1 MTEIANAVKK
11 HRPMLRNANINYSRG
26 TFFVTMQ
33 AAFNKTIFGAIVGEK
48 CVLNE
53 LGEAIAACLR
63 ALGERYAGVEIDE
76 FVVMHMVRHYHKL
89 VERYAGVEI
98 DEFVV
103 MPNHVHFLIKIGV
116 ASLRA
121 RPKKAGV
128 DGRRQIDLGF
138 VIGRFKSW
146 ISKVYRDMVAE
157 GKAVDV
163 GATPWQ
169 RDFWEKLVTTPEQL
183 EGYRRYIREN
193 PARWTRDRFGAVTS
207 YTFGNVTLLN
217 AHLIGFVAS
226 QGAYTSELRPR
237 QLWVKAGTEPRH
249 PEQIGEAYPPSAA
262 SAEGGAMRGGLCPRD
277 KPPLI
282 STFTSAQERVV
293 FAKALASGRRFIKV
307 CPGGIPLESEL
318 EPAVVAACN
327 EGRGLLISPAPS
339 GTGVNKQRAVWCNE
353 YILKNAAEVW
363 AGDITP
369 GHTLAS
375 LIAALAPQRNST
387 RSTRSTRLKTRE
399 QQ

>member
-1 MTEIANAVKK
+1 MKSKIPVENSRVKK

-53 LGEAIAACLR
+53 LGGAVEASLKS
-63 ALGERYAGVEIDE
+63 LGERYDGVEIN
-76 FVVMHMVRHYHKL
+76 
-89 VERYAGVEI
+89 
-98 DEFVV
+98 EFVV

-116 ASLRA
+116 ASLCARSEKASLCA
-121 RPKKAGV
+121 RPEKAGV
-128 DGRRQIDLGF
+128 DGHSKIDLGF

-146 ISKVYRDMVAE
+146 ISKLYRDMVAE
-157 GKAVDV
+157 GKTVDV

-169 RDFWEKLVTTPEQL
+169 RDFWEKLVTTHDQF

-193 PARWTRDRFGAVTS
+193 PAKWTRDRFGAVTS
-207 YTFGNVTLLN
+207 YTFGNVALLN
-217 AHLIGFVAS
+217 ARLIGFVAS

-237 QLWVKAGTEPRH
+237 QLWVRAGAEARH
-249 PEQIGEAYPPSAA
+249 PEQIGEA
-262 SAEGGAMRGGLCPRD
+262 GLCPRD

-282 STFTSAQERVV
+282 STFTSAQERAV
-293 FAKALASGRRFIKV
+293 FAKALASGRRFVMV

-318 EPAVVAACN
+318 EPAVAAACN
-327 EGRGLLISPAPS
+327 EGRGLLISPSPR

-375 LIAALAPQRNST
+375 LIAALRPPMIAVSDGDSHNFGVAGLRA
-387 RSTRSTRLKTRE
+387 RAKE
-399 QQ
+399 GK

>member
-53 LGEAIAACLR
+53 LGGAVEASLKS
-63 ALGERYAGVEIDE
+63 LG
-76 FVVMHMVRHYHKL
+76 
-89 VERYAGVEI
+89 ERYAGVEI

-116 ASLRA
+116 AGLRA

-128 DGRRQIDLGF
+128 EGHSKIDLGF
-138 VIGRFKSW
+138 VVGRFKSW
-146 ISKVYRDMVAE
+146 ISKVYRDMEAE
-157 GKAVDV
+157 SKAVDV

-169 RDFWEKLVTTPEQL
+169 RDFWEKLVSTPEQL

-193 PARWTRDRFGAVTS
+193 PTKWMRDRFGAVTS
-207 YTFGNVTLLN
+207 YTFGNVALLN
-217 AHLIGFVAS
+217 TRLIGFVAS

-237 QLWVKAGTEPRH
+237 ELWVRTDAEPRH
-249 PEQIGEAYPPSAA
+249 PNNARE
-262 SAEGGAMRGGLCPRD
+262 

-282 STFTSAQERVV
+282 STFTSAQERAV
-293 FAKALASGRRFIKV
+293 FAKALASGRRFVMV

-318 EPAVVAACN
+318 EPAVAAACN
-327 EGRGLLISPAPS
+327 EGRGLLISPSPR

-375 LIAALAPQRNST
+375 LIAALRPPMITVSDGDSHNFGVAGLCART
-387 RSTRSTRLKTRE
+387 KE
-399 QQ
+399 GK

>member
-1 MTEIANAVKK
+1 MKSKIPVENSQVKK

-53 LGEAIAACLR
+53 LGEAVAASLKS
-63 ALGERYAGVEIDE
+63 LGERYDGVEIN
-76 FVVMHMVRHYHKL
+76 
-89 VERYAGVEI
+89 
-98 DEFVV
+98 EFVV
-103 MPNHVHFLIKIGV
+103 MPNHVHFIIKIGV
-116 ASLRA
+116 ASLCA
-121 RPKKAGV
+121 RSEKAGMEP
-128 DGRRQIDLGF
+128 RHNKMPDLGF

-146 ISKVYRDMVAE
+146 ISKLYRDMVAE

-169 RDFWEKLVTTPEQL
+169 RDFWDKLVTTPDQL

-193 PARWTRDRFGAVTS
+193 PAKWTRDRFGAVTS
-207 YTFGNVTLLN
+207 YTFGNVALLN
-217 AHLIGFVAS
+217 ARLIGFVAS
-226 QGAYTSELRPR
+226 QGAYTIELKPR
-237 QLWVKAGTEPRH
+237 QLWVRAGAEARH
-249 PEQIGEAYPPSAA
+249 PNNA
-262 SAEGGAMRGGLCPRD
+262 RD

-282 STFTSAQERVV
+282 STFTSAQERAV
-293 FAKALASGRRFIKV
+293 FAKALTSGRRFVMV

-318 EPAVVAACN
+318 EPAVAAACN
-327 EGRGLLISPAPS
+327 EGRGLLISPSPR

-353 YILKNAAEVW
+353 YILRNAAEVW

-375 LIAALAPQRNST
+375 LIAALRPPMIAVSDGDSHNFGVAGLCARA
-387 RSTRSTRLKTRE
+387 KE
-399 QQ
+399 GK

>member
-1 MTEIANAVKK
+1 MSQIINRHIYYTRLTFSSYLFADECEKYFLLKGMEQV
-11 HRPMLRNANINYSRG
+11 RSLRDFQIY
-26 TFFVTMQ
+26 
-33 AAFNKTIFGAIVGEK
+33 AF
-48 CVLNE
+48 CVMDDM
-53 LGEAIAACLR
+53 I
-63 ALGERYAGVEIDE
+63 
-76 FVVMHMVRHYHKL
+76 
-89 VERYAGVEI
+89 
-98 DEFVV
+98 
-103 MPNHVHFLIKIGV
+103 HFLIKIGV
-116 ASLRA
+116 ASLCARLEKASPCA
-121 RPKKAGV
+121 RPTKAGV
-128 DGRRQIDLGF
+128 DGHSKIDLGF

-146 ISKVYRDMVAE
+146 ISKLYRDMVAE

-193 PARWTRDRFGAVTS
+193 PAKWTRDRFGAVTS
-207 YTFGNVTLLN
+207 YTFGNVALLN
-217 AHLIGFVAS
+217 ARLIGFVAS
-226 QGAYTSELRPR
+226 QGAYTSELKPR
-237 QLWVKAGTEPRH
+237 QLWVRAGAEARH
-249 PEQIGEAYPPSAA
+249 PNNA
-262 SAEGGAMRGGLCPRD
+262 RD

-282 STFTSAQERVV
+282 STFTSAQERGV
-293 FAKALASGRRFIKV
+293 FAKALASGRRFVKV

-318 EPAVVAACN
+318 EPAVAAACN

-375 LIAALAPQRNST
+375 LIAALRPPMIAVSGGDSHNFGVAGLCART
-387 RSTRSTRLKTRE
+387 KE
-399 QQ
+399 GK

>member
-1 MTEIANAVKK
+1 MKRESLVEISQGVKR
-11 HRPMLRNANINYSRG
+11 RPMLRNANINYLRG

-53 LGEAIAACLR
+53 LGEAVAASFG
-63 ALGERYAGVEIDE
+63 ALGE
-76 FVVMHMVRHYHKL
+76 H
-89 VERYAGVEI
+89 YAGVEI

-103 MPNHVHFLIKIGV
+103 MPNHVHFIIRIGV
-116 ASLRA
+116 AGLSPRIE
-121 RPKKAGV
+121 KAGSV
-128 DGRRQIDLGF
+128 PRHTDQNLGF
-138 VIGRFKSW
+138 VVGRFKSW
-146 ISKVYRDMVAE
+146 ISKLYRDMVAE

-163 GATPWQ
+163 GTTPWQ

-193 PARWTRDRFGAVTS
+193 PAKWTRDRFGAVTS
-207 YTFGNVTLLN
+207 YTFGNIALLN
-217 AHLIGFVAS
+217 AQLVGFVAS
-226 QGAYTSELRPR
+226 QGAYTSELKPR
-237 QLWVKAGTEPRH
+237 RLWKRSGWQASAPAAYAGTEARH
-249 PEQIGEAYPPSAA
+249 PESIEETGP
-262 SAEGGAMRGGLCPRD
+262 CPRE

-282 STFTSAQERVV
+282 STFTSAQERAV
-293 FAKALASGRRFIKV
+293 FAKALASGRRFVKV

-318 EPAVVAACN
+318 EPAVAAACN

-339 GTGVNKQRAVWCNE
+339 GTGINKQRAVWCNE

-375 LIAALAPQRNST
+375 LVAALTPQQN
-387 RSTRSTRLKTRE
+387 STRSTRLKNRE
-399 QQ
+399 QQQ

>member
-1 MTEIANAVKK
+1 MKRESLVEISQGVK

-53 LGEAIAACLR
+53 LGEAIVASFV
-63 ALGERYAGVEIDE
+63 ALGERYDGVEID
-76 FVVMHMVRHYHKL
+76 
-89 VERYAGVEI
+89 A
-98 DEFVV
+98 FVV

-121 RPKKAGV
+121 RPEKAGV
-128 DGRRQIDLGF
+128 DGHSKIDLGF

-169 RDFWEKLVTTPEQL
+169 RDFWEKLVSTPEQL

-193 PARWTRDRFGAVTS
+193 PAKWTRDRFGAVTS
-207 YTFGNVTLLN
+207 YTFGNVALLN
-217 AHLIGFVAS
+217 ARLIGFVAS
-226 QGAYTSELRPR
+226 QGAYTSELKPR

-249 PEQIGEAYPPSAA
+249 PEQIGEA
-262 SAEGGAMRGGLCPRD
+262 GLCPRD

-282 STFTSAQERVV
+282 STFTSAQERAV
-293 FAKALASGRRFIKV
+293 FAKALASGRRFVKV
-307 CPGGIPLESEL
+307 CPGGIPPESEL
-318 EPAVVAACN
+318 EPAVAAACN

-375 LIAALAPQRNST
+375 LIAALRPPMIAVSGGDSHNFGVAGGERHDLGVVGDERHNFGVAGLCART
-387 RSTRSTRLKTRE
+387 KE
-399 QQ
+399 GK

>member
-1 MTEIANAVKK
+1 M
-11 HRPMLRNANINYSRG
+11 RG
-26 TFFVTMQ
+26 
-33 AAFNKTIFGAIVGEK
+33 GLSPRLEK
-48 CVLNE
+48 
-53 LGEAIAACLR
+53 
-63 ALGERYAGVEIDE
+63 AG
-76 FVVMHMVRHYHKL
+76 
-89 VERYAGVEI
+89 
-98 DEFVV
+98 
-103 MPNHVHFLIKIGV
+103 
-116 ASLRA
+116 LRA
-121 RPKKAGV
+121 RPTKAGV
-128 DGRRQIDLGF
+128 DGHSKIDLGF
-138 VIGRFKSW
+138 VVGRFKSW

-193 PARWTRDRFGAVTS
+193 PAKWTRDRFGAVTS
-207 YTFGNVTLLN
+207 YTFGNVALLN
-217 AHLIGFVAS
+217 ARLIGFVAS
-226 QGAYTSELRPR
+226 QGAYTSELKPR

-262 SAEGGAMRGGLCPRD
+262 SAEGGAMRGGLCPRE
-277 KPPLI
+277 KLPLI
-282 STFTSAQERVV
+282 STFTSAQERAV
-293 FAKALASGRRFIKV
+293 FAKALASGRRFVKV

-318 EPAVVAACN
+318 EPAIAAACN

-353 YILKNAAEVW
+353 YILRNAAEVW

-375 LIAALAPQRNST
+375 LIAALRPPMIAVSDGDSHNFGVAGLCARA
-387 RSTRSTRLKTRE
+387 KE
-399 QQ
+399 GK

>member
-53 LGEAIAACLR
+53 LGEAIVACLR

-76 FVVMHMVRHYHKL
+76 FVVM
-89 VERYAGVEI
+89 
-98 DEFVV
+98 
-103 MPNHVHFLIKIGV
+103 PNHVHFIIKIGV

-128 DGRRQIDLGF
+128 DGHSKIDLGF

-146 ISKVYRDMVAE
+146 ISKLYRDMVAE

-193 PARWTRDRFGAVTS
+193 PAKWTRDRFGAVTS
-207 YTFGNVTLLN
+207 YTFGNVALLN
-217 AHLIGFVAS
+217 ARLIGFVAS

-237 QLWVKAGTEPRH
+237 ELWVRAGAEARH
-249 PEQIGEAYPPSAA
+249 PTNARE
-262 SAEGGAMRGGLCPRD
+262 

-282 STFTSAQERVV
+282 STFTSAQERAV
-293 FAKALASGRRFIKV
+293 FAKALASGRRFVKV

-318 EPAVVAACN
+318 EPAIVAACN

-339 GTGVNKQRAVWCNE
+339 GTGINKQRAVWCNE

-375 LIAALAPQRNST
+375 LIAALRPPMIAVSGGDSHNLGVSGGERHDLGVAGLCPRQ
-387 RSTRSTRLKTRE
+387 
-399 QQ
+399 

>member
-11 HRPMLRNANINYSRG
+11 HRPMLRNANINYSCG

-53 LGEAIAACLR
+53 LGEDVAASLE
-63 ALGERYAGVEIDE
+63 ALDE
-76 FVVMHMVRHYHKL
+76 H
-89 VERYAGVEI
+89 YAGVEI

-103 MPNHVHFLIKIGV
+103 MPNHVHFIIKIGV
-116 ASLRA
+116 AYPPSAASAEGGAMRGGLSPRHA
-121 RPKKAGV
+121 
-128 DGRRQIDLGF
+128 DQNLGF
-138 VIGRFKSW
+138 VVGRFKSW
-146 ISKVYRDMVAE
+146 ISKLYRDMVAE

-193 PARWTRDRFGAVTS
+193 PAKWTRDRFGAVTS
-207 YTFGNVTLLN
+207 YTFGNIALLN
-217 AHLIGFVAS
+217 AQLVGFVAS
-226 QGAYTSELRPR
+226 QGAYTSELKPR
-237 QLWVKAGTEPRH
+237 ILWKRSGSQASAPAAYAGTEARH
-249 PEQIGEAYPPSAA
+249 PESIGKTGP
-262 SAEGGAMRGGLCPRD
+262 CPRE

-282 STFTSAQERVV
+282 STFTSAQERAV
-293 FAKALASGRRFIKV
+293 FAKALASGRRFVKV
-307 CPGGIPLESEL
+307 CPGGIPLESNL

-375 LIAALAPQRNST
+375 LVAALAPQENST
-387 RSTRSTRLKTRE
+387 RSTRPNNRE

>member
-11 HRPMLRNANINYSRG
+11 HRPMLRNAKINYKRG
-26 TFFVTMQ
+26 TFFVTIQ
-33 AAFNKTIFGAIVGEK
+33 AAFNKAIFGAIVGEK

-53 LGEAIAACLR
+53 LGKVVEESLKS
-63 ALGERYAGVEIDE
+63 LGG
-76 FVVMHMVRHYHKL
+76 
-89 VERYAGVEI
+89 RYAGVEI

-103 MPNHVHFLIKIGV
+103 MPNHIHFIIKIAGAEARHPEKAV
-116 ASLRA
+116 DTASN
-121 RPKKAGV
+121 PNH
-128 DGRRQIDLGF
+128 DLGF
-138 VIGRFKSW
+138 VVGRFKSW
-146 ISKVYRDMVAE
+146 VSKVYRDMVAE

-193 PARWTRDRFGAVTS
+193 PAKWTRDRFGAVTS
-207 YTFGNVTLLN
+207 YTFGNIALLN
-217 AHLIGFVAS
+217 AQLVGFVAS
-226 QGAYTSELRPR
+226 QGAYTSELKPR
-237 QLWVKAGTEPRH
+237 RLWKRSGWQASAPAAYAGTEARH
-249 PEQIGEAYPPSAA
+249 PESIEETGP
-262 SAEGGAMRGGLCPRD
+262 CPRE

-282 STFTSAQERVV
+282 STFTSAQERAV
-293 FAKALASGRRFIKV
+293 FAKALASGRRFVKV

-318 EPAVVAACN
+318 EPAIAAACN

-353 YILKNAAEVW
+353 YILKNAAEAW

-375 LIAALAPQRNST
+375 LVAALTPQQKST
-387 RSTRSTRLKTRE
+387 RSTRSTRLNNQE
-399 QQ
+399 QK

>member
-1 MTEIANAVKK
+1 MAEVANEVKR

-53 LGEAIAACLR
+53 LGEAVAASLG
-63 ALGERYAGVEIDE
+63 ALG
-76 FVVMHMVRHYHKL
+76 
-89 VERYAGVEI
+89 ERYAGVEI

-103 MPNHVHFLIKIGV
+103 MPNHVHFIIKIGV
-116 ASLRA
+116 ARLSPR
-121 RPKKAGV
+121 KT
-128 DGRRQIDLGF
+128 DLGF
-138 VIGRFKSW
+138 VVGRFKSW
-146 ISKVYRDMVAE
+146 ISKLYRDMVAE

-193 PARWTRDRFGAVTS
+193 PAKWTRDRFGAVTS
-207 YTFGNVTLLN
+207 YTFGNVALLN
-217 AHLIGFVAS
+217 ARLTGFVAS

-237 QLWVKAGTEPRH
+237 QLWVRAGAEARH
-249 PEQIGEAYPPSAA
+249 PNNARE
-262 SAEGGAMRGGLCPRD
+262 

-282 STFTSAQERVV
+282 STFTSAQERAV
-293 FAKALASGRRFIKV
+293 FAKALASGRRFVKV

-318 EPAVVAACN
+318 EPAVAAACN

-375 LIAALAPQRNST
+375 LIAALKPPIIGVAGLSPRA
-387 RSTRSTRLKTRE
+387 KE
-399 QQ
+399 EK

>member
-1 MTEIANAVKK
+1 MKRDEISQGEKR
-11 HRPMLRNANINYSRG
+11 RPMLKNANINYSRG

-53 LGEAIAACLR
+53 LGEAVAASLG
-63 ALGERYAGVEIDE
+63 ALG
-76 FVVMHMVRHYHKL
+76 
-89 VERYAGVEI
+89 ERYAGVEI

-103 MPNHVHFLIKIGV
+103 MPNHVHFIVKIGV
-116 ASLRA
+116 ANRRA
-121 RPKKAGV
+121 RPEKTGV
-128 DGRRQIDLGF
+128 DGRRKIDLGF

-146 ISKVYRDMVAE
+146 ISKVYRDMVAA
-157 GKAVDV
+157 GKAVDA

-169 RDFWEKLVTTPEQL
+169 RDFWDKLVTTPEQL
-183 EGYRRYIREN
+183 DGYRRYIREN
-193 PARWTRDRFGAVTS
+193 PAKWTRDRFGAVTS
-207 YTFGNVTLLN
+207 YTFGNVALLN
-217 AHLIGFVAS
+217 ASLIGFVAS
-226 QGAYTSELRPR
+226 QGACTSELKPR

-249 PEQIGEAYPPSAA
+249 SNSA
-262 SAEGGAMRGGLCPRD
+262 SE

-282 STFTSAQERVV
+282 STFTSAQERAV
-293 FAKALASGRRFIKV
+293 FAKALASGRRFVKV

-318 EPAVVAACN
+318 EPAVAAACN

-363 AGDITP
+363 ASDITP

-375 LIAALAPQRNST
+375 LIAALRPPIIAVSGGERHNLGVVGLSART
-387 RSTRSTRLKTRE
+387 KE
-399 QQ
+399 GK

>member
-26 TFFVTMQ
+26 TFFVTIQ

-53 LGEAIAACLR
+53 LGGAVEESLKS
-63 ALGERYAGVEIDE
+63 LG
-76 FVVMHMVRHYHKL
+76 
-89 VERYAGVEI
+89 ERYAGVEI

-103 MPNHVHFLIKIGV
+103 MPNHVHFIIKIGV
-116 ASLRA
+116 ASLCA
-121 RPKKAGV
+121 RPKKTGV
-128 DGRRQIDLGF
+128 DGHSKIDLGF
-138 VIGRFKSW
+138 VVGRFKSW

-193 PARWTRDRFGAVTS
+193 PAKWTRDRFGAVTS

-226 QGAYTSELRPR
+226 QGAYTSELKPR

-262 SAEGGAMRGGLCPRD
+262 SAEGGAMRGGLCPRE

-282 STFTSAQERVV
+282 STFTSAQERAV
-293 FAKALASGRRFIKV
+293 FAKALAGGRRFVMV

-318 EPAVVAACN
+318 EPAVAASCN
-327 EGRGLLISPAPS
+327 EGRGLLISPVPS

-375 LIAALAPQRNST
+375 LIAALRPPMIAVPGDDSHNLGVAGGERHDLGVAGLCPRT
-387 RSTRSTRLKTRE
+387 KE
-399 QQ
+399 GK

>member
-1 MTEIANAVKK
+1 MKRESIVEISQGVK
-11 HRPMLRNANINYSRG
+11 HRPMLRNVNINYSRG

-53 LGEAIAACLR
+53 LGGAVEESLKS
-63 ALGERYAGVEIDE
+63 LGERYD
-76 FVVMHMVRHYHKL
+76 
-89 VERYAGVEI
+89 GVEI

-116 ASLRA
+116 AYPPSAASAEGGAMRGGLSPRLEKASLRA

-138 VIGRFKSW
+138 VVGRFKSW

-193 PARWTRDRFGAVTS
+193 PAKWTRDRFGAVTS
-207 YTFGNVTLLN
+207 YTFGNVALLN
-217 AHLIGFVAS
+217 ARLIGFVAS
-226 QGAYTSELRPR
+226 QGAYTSELKPR
-237 QLWVKAGTEPRH
+237 QLWVRAGAKARH
-249 PEQIGEAYPPSAA
+249 PNNA
-262 SAEGGAMRGGLCPRD
+262 RD

-282 STFTSAQERVV
+282 STFTSAQERAV
-293 FAKALASGRRFIKV
+293 FAKALASGRRFVKV

-318 EPAVVAACN
+318 EPAVAAACN

-375 LIAALAPQRNST
+375 LIAALRPPMIAVSGGDSHNLGVAGLSART
-387 RSTRSTRLKTRE
+387 KE
-399 QQ
+399 GK

>member
-1 MTEIANAVKK
+1 
-11 HRPMLRNANINYSRG
+11 MLRNANINYSRG

-53 LGEAIAACLR
+53 LGEAIVASLG
-63 ALGERYAGVEIDE
+63 ALG
-76 FVVMHMVRHYHKL
+76 
-89 VERYAGVEI
+89 ERYAGVEI

-103 MPNHVHFLIKIGV
+103 MPNHVHFIIKIGV

-128 DGRRQIDLGF
+128 DGRRKIDLGF
-138 VIGRFKSW
+138 VVGRFKSW
-146 ISKVYRDMVAE
+146 ISKLYRDMVAE

-193 PARWTRDRFGAVTS
+193 PAKWTRDRFGAVTS
-207 YTFGNVTLLN
+207 YTFGNVALLN
-217 AHLIGFVAS
+217 ARLIGFVAS

-237 QLWVKAGTEPRH
+237 QLWVKAG
-249 PEQIGEAYPPSAA
+249 
-262 SAEGGAMRGGLCPRD
+262 LCPRD

-282 STFTSAQERVV
+282 STFTSAQERAV
-293 FAKALASGRRFIKV
+293 FAKALASGRRFVKV

-318 EPAVVAACN
+318 EPAIAAACN

-339 GTGVNKQRAVWCNE
+339 GTGINKQRAVWCNE

-375 LIAALAPQRNST
+375 LIAALRPPMIGIAGGDSHNLGVAGGERHDLGVAGLCPRQ
-387 RSTRSTRLKTRE
+387 
-399 QQ
+399 

>member
-1 MTEIANAVKK
+1 MKGDSKVVGDQGEK

-26 TFFVTMQ
+26 TFFVTIQ

-53 LGEAIAACLR
+53 LGEAIVASLV
-63 ALGERYAGVEIDE
+63 ALGERYAGVEID
-76 FVVMHMVRHYHKL
+76 K
-89 VERYAGVEI
+89 
-98 DEFVV
+98 FVV
-103 MPNHVHFLIKIGV
+103 MPNHVHFIIKIGV
-116 ASLRA
+116 VGLSPRIE
-121 RPKKAGV
+121 KAGTEP
-128 DGRRQIDLGF
+128 RHHKMPDLGF

-193 PARWTRDRFGAVTS
+193 PAKWTRDRFGAVTS

-226 QGAYTSELRPR
+226 QGAYTSELKPR

-249 PEQIGEAYPPSAA
+249 PNNA
-262 SAEGGAMRGGLCPRD
+262 RD

-282 STFTSAQERVV
+282 STFTSAQERSV
-293 FAKALASGRRFIKV
+293 FAKALASGRRFVKV

-318 EPAVVAACN
+318 EPAVAAACN

-363 AGDITP
+363 AGDITL

-375 LIAALAPQRNST
+375 LVAALRPPMIGAAGSDSRNFGVAGLCA
-387 RSTRSTRLKTRE
+387 R
-399 QQ
+399 Q

>member
-1 MTEIANAVKK
+1 MATRMERKMTEIANAVKK

-53 LGEAIAACLR
+53 LGGAVEASLKS
-63 ALGERYAGVEIDE
+63 LG
-76 FVVMHMVRHYHKL
+76 
-89 VERYAGVEI
+89 ERYAGVEI

-116 ASLRA
+116 ASLCA
-121 RPKKAGV
+121 RPKKTGV
-128 DGRRQIDLGF
+128 DGHSKIDLGF

-146 ISKVYRDMVAE
+146 ISKLYRDMVAE

-193 PARWTRDRFGAVTS
+193 PAKWTRDRFGAVTS
-207 YTFGNVTLLN
+207 YTFGNVALLN
-217 AHLIGFVAS
+217 ARLIGFVAS
-226 QGAYTSELRPR
+226 QGAYTSELKPR
-237 QLWVKAGTEPRH
+237 QLWARAGAEARH
-249 PEQIGEAYPPSAA
+249 PNNA
-262 SAEGGAMRGGLCPRD
+262 RD

-282 STFTSAQERVV
+282 STFTSAQERAV
-293 FAKALASGRRFIKV
+293 FAKALASGRRFVKV

-318 EPAVVAACN
+318 EPAVAAACN

-375 LIAALAPQRNST
+375 LIAALRPPMIGVSGGDSHNFGVAGLCART
-387 RSTRSTRLKTRE
+387 KE
-399 QQ
+399 GK